1 MSAERGRGD
10 VVLPQVLIALGAV
23 VAVWP
28 VRPSVT
34 GLGVDMVVAHVSGM
48 LAGYGA
54 VVLVALM
61 SRWPVIERALGA
73 DELARWHARGGRL
86 VMALI
91 VTHACAAVVVWAKVR
106 GIDTWSAL
114 IEVVRM
120 PGVAAAVV
128 SLVCWMVAL
137 VCGRFLAYV

>member
-1 MSAERGRGD
+1 MSADRGPGNAA
-10 VVLPQVLIALGAV
+10 LPQALIVLGAV

-34 GLGVDMVVAHVSGM
+34 GIGGDIVVAHVSGM

-61 SRWPVIERALGA
+61 SRWPVIERSLGA

-86 VMALI
+86 VMVLI
-91 VTHACAAVVVWAKVR
+91 LTHACAAVVVWARLR
-106 GIDTWSAL
+106 GIDAGSAL
-114 IEVVRM
+114 IEVVRTTRT
-120 PGVAAAVV
+120 G
-128 SLVCWMVAL
+128 
-137 VCGRFLAYV
+137 GR